1 MQPGRF
7 TRFHILHSSAC
18 TRKNIKNHSSVLNFS
33 FSMFNFMFIPF
44 FFVFFL
50 ILPFPYLSQDIPNHQ
65 FRNAIICI
73 GKGTNKA
80 PCTSWKLQFPL
91 LLFITWYA
99 ALPSSSAMSN
109 SNLRQ
114 SQINF
119 KRPYPSREMYSSMT
133 ALTEQKKGNEKKTDC
148 AMKQET
154 GGTG

>member
-1 MQPGRF
+1 MLEKGPIRLLARLGNC
-7 TRFHILHSSAC
+7 SS
-18 TRKNIKNHSSVLNFS
+18 
-33 FSMFNFMFIPF
+33 P
-44 FFVFFL
+44 
-50 ILPFPYLSQDIPNHQ
+50 P
-65 FRNAIICI
+65 
-73 GKGTNKA
+73 
-80 PCTSWKLQFPL
+80 